1 MKNNCPLYCLQSK
14 KQLKKLLNIPSN
26 KYIKNKFQ
34 DEINIYIDKKD
45 KPRLIEAPNKE
56 LKEISVDITEISDK
70 ETLIEQLNNLQLEEN
85 CLYKIILIGK
95 RKFEINIYDLYKM
108 NLNTNIVKIK
118 DNTKPDINVE
128 ALSKENNLKG
138 LFVKEILQEIEKGEI
153 DKSTLENVLE
163 IGLDILEK

>member
-1 MKNNCPLYCLQSK
+1 MSFIEEIKVRASK
-14 KQLKKLLNIPSN
+14 D
-26 KYIKNKFQ
+26 IKTIILPEAEDRRVLEAAAKVTKEKF
-34 DEINIYIDKKD
+34 
-45 KPRLIEAPNKE
+45 A
-56 LKEISVDITEISDK
+56 
-70 ETLIEQLNNLQLEEN
+70 
-85 CLYKIILIGK
+85 KIILIGK